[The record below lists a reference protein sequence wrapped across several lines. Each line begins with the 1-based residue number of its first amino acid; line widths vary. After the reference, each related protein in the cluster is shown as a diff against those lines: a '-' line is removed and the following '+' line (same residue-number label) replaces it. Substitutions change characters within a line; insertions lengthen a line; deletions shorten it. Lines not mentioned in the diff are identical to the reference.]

1 MGFVIGLIII
11 VLIIYKVIKNKNQ
24 KNIIRDQQKHL
35 LKQGNK
41 YSDTIIREDSNTIST
56 TEFYDEEIETE
67 LQKINQEI
75 EEIQYIKT
83 AYTPKWMFT
92 QHEKRAYYQ
101 LREIAK
107 NYNLIV
113 FAKVRL
119 FDLVTPIK
127 SHPKYKTNL
136 YKIQAKHV
144 DFVLAKNNLVA
155 KYIVELDDS
164 SHDRPDRK
172 ARDKFV
178 DTVLT
183 TCGYK
188 VLHTREI
195 KESEIINFINT

>member
-1 MGFVIGLIII
+1 
-11 VLIIYKVIKNKNQ
+11 
-24 KNIIRDQQKHL
+24 
-35 LKQGNK
+35 
-41 YSDTIIREDSNTIST
+41 
-56 TEFYDEEIETE
+56 
-67 LQKINQEI
+67 
-75 EEIQYIKT
+75 
-83 AYTPKWMFT
+83 MFT

-127 SHPKYKTNL
+127 SYPKYKTNL